1 MGKVRHD
8 HSPARA
14 LNRGQDFDEGVQ
26 SEFLEDHGF
35 LIETDKIA
43 QVIDPHALY
52 TLEYLDMI
60 FAIRFHGW
68 KVRGRA
74 VHGLRTGN

>member
-1 MGKVRHD
+1 MEKVRHD

-14 LNRGQDFDEGVQ
+14 LNRGQDFDEGEQ

-43 QVIDPHALY
+43 QVIDPHASY

-60 FAIRFHGW
+60 FAIRSHGW
-68 KVRGRA
+68 KVRGT
-74 VHGLRTGN
+74 VDGLRTGN